1 MVPRNGRSRPTRR
14 DWRNPVTDPRFRL
27 MHDPQQRLQPRHGHS
42 VHGRRIGPRRRSA
55 DPIRSAVAAFDFTSG
70 YAHCSNRCRFGWVN
84 IGAERGTRWR
94 RKIRLRNSDTPAN
107 WKSGNFRHVLR
118 DLTRSITDRIIVVID
133 DGRRASTK
141 RQSQVKIDTQA
152 EPIPPIPRINR
163 G

>member
-14 DWRNPVTDPRFRL
+14 DWHNPVTGPRFRL

-42 VHGRRIGPRRRSA
+42 VHGHRIGPQHRSA
-55 DPIRSAVAAFDFTSG
+55 DPIRSAVAALISHLVTPIAAIAAALDGSISEPKG
-70 YAHCSNRCRFGWVN
+70 V
-84 IGAERGTRWR
+84 TRWR